1 MELVEYRETK
11 DRSGVR
17 GYLSAC
23 VDTILRR
30 TPVLQPLETSRPLGE
45 YDAVLLQVPIWV
57 EAPAIVGTALL
68 DQVGGLLPTDT
79 WFVVTHQ
86 AKASYEKKIPRL
98 DRFLKTPSRGFLSVC
113 TEAPDQAAMK
123 AFAEQIGHG

>member
-1 MELVEYRETK
+1 M
-11 DRSGVR
+11 
-17 GYLSAC
+17 
-23 VDTILRR
+23 
-30 TPVLQPLETSRPLGE
+30 
-45 YDAVLLQVPIWV
+45 
-57 EAPAIVGTALL
+57 
-68 DQVGGLLPTDT
+68 
-79 WFVVTHQ
+79 THQ

>member
-1 MELVEYRETK
+1 MGRGTGHRR
-11 DRSGVR
+11 DRFAGPGGR
-17 GYLSAC
+17 L
-23 VDTILRR
+23 
-30 TPVLQPLETSRPLGE
+30 
-45 YDAVLLQVPIWV
+45 
-57 EAPAIVGTALL
+57 AP
-68 DQVGGLLPTDT
+68 DRT